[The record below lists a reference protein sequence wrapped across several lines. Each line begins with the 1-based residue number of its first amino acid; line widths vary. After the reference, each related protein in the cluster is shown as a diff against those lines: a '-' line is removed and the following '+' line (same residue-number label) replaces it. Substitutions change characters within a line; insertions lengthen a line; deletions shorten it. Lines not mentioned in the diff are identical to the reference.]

1 MHNYNKII
9 KIISCLIL
17 FIIFSPS
24 ANAAK
29 SCLSLNSYL
38 TQVRKFNVGL
48 AGWSMIGQA
57 AKNRIGE
64 GRLLMKPT
72 LFGEGQYLKNS
83 YNPNWSPATGNS
95 SSLQSYSM
103 GVSETTPFGLRGK
116 IYYNYQHQRVNG
128 ISPLEDHKSV
138 NGISPL
144 EDHKS
149 VNGVSPLEDHTSVT
163 ASSPIAE
170 LDLPLSRNWAGR
182 ETRATANLSDAQTKL
197 TDHNQRYKIST
208 LLAEAEST
216 YWRLAIA
223 RNIVA
228 KRRQSLDRALQIK
241 QWVVHRVQLRLG
253 ENADLLQAEAAI
265 EADNL
270 NYQAAVSDE
279 RLAESNFNTLR
290 GSHQMCVSENLVSF
304 SENITAKLYIPN
316 CPGIREDVRIA
327 EQERNIE
334 IANAAIGIEKNK
346 PDIELYGSVALNGKN
361 PRSNQA
367 VAESFTTNYPTT
379 AVGLRLS
386 VPLDLG
392 QLKRDRRSYRQE
404 IEGAKC
410 QFDQKL
416 YENNREWQ
424 QIALKIQNAQRRL
437 VIAVSLERIQ
447 QNKLELERKRLTL
460 GKTTT
465 NQVLLFEQDFANSQ
479 ITRLTIQDELLELMT
494 QLKLF
499 EV

>member
-83 YNPNWSPATGNS
+83 YNPNWSPFTGNS

-128 ISPLEDHKSV
+128 ISPLV
-138 NGISPL
+138 
-144 EDHKS
+144 
-149 VNGVSPLEDHTSVT
+149 DHTSVT

-197 TDHNQRYKIST
+197 TDYNQRYKIST
-208 LLAEAEST
+208 LLAEAESA

-241 QWVVHRVQLRLG
+241 QWVAHRVQLRLG

-265 EADNL
+265 EADDL

-279 RLAESNFNTLR
+279 NLAESNFNTLR

-346 PDIELYGSVALNGKN
+346 PDIELYASYALNGKN

-447 QNKLELERKRLTL
+447 QNKLEVERKRLTL
-460 GKTTT
+460 GRTTT
-465 NQVLLFEQDFANSQ
+465 YQVLLFEQDFANSQ
-479 ITRLTIQDELLELMT
+479 VTRLAIQDELLELMT